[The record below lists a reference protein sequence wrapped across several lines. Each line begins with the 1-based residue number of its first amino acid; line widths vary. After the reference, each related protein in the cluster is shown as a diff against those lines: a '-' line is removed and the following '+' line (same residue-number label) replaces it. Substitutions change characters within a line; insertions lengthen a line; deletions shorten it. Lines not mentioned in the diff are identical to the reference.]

1 MICHGRR
8 FFFFRNT
15 STVERVNF
23 TATSSRESY
32 TPYNSNKHG
41 KVVDYWKMSDGFLSE
56 LQCLRCFIRVHKAH
70 RIHVWYIYLHF
81 YHKNQPNV
89 GKYTI
94 HGSYGKNKI
103 DATLV
108 WNSHV
113 PCMFRERFVKQPL
126 RTHGWRPTSLAND
139 WPWLFASWFR
149 AGCPRNLRYIFL
161 WFVVECWCAKPPWID
176 RKSLLGMKLTKAQNW
191 MKLYTIIIYI
201 PLMLICIYIY
211 ICIHLSWARWY
222 RDDVFLLHGSQCCPL
237 WWDCTWTIR
246 REKSCTDDSSKRILV
261 ICWHLHVGV

>member
-1 MICHGRR
+1 MFRSCWFCSYFCGFWPETVGHHPRSLLSK
-8 FFFFRNT
+8 FFECFWVFFSALQWLGSDDILTWYAMEEGLFSSGIRP
-15 STVERVNF
+15 TVEKVNF

-41 KVVDYWKMSDGFLSE
+41 KVVDYWKMSDGFWSE

-81 YHKNQPNV
+81 YHKNQPHV

-113 PCMFRERFVKQPL
+113 PYMFREQFVKQPL

-149 AGCPRNLRYIFL
+149 AGCPRNLRFIFL

-176 RKSLLGMKLTKAQNW
+176 RKSLL
-191 MKLYTIIIYI
+191 
-201 PLMLICIYIY
+201 
-211 ICIHLSWARWY
+211 
-222 RDDVFLLHGSQCCPL
+222 
-237 WWDCTWTIR
+237 
-246 REKSCTDDSSKRILV
+246 
-261 ICWHLHVGV
+261 